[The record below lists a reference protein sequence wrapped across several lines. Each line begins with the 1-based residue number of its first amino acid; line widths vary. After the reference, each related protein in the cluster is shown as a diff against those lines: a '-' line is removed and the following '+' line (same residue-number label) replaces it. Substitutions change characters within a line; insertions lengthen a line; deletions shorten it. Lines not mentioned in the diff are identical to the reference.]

1 VARVVLDA
9 SALLALLNDEPGARV
24 VEEALP
30 EALLSAVNLA
40 EVASILV
47 GGGMEESGVRN
58 LLLDLGLTVVVF
70 DEAAAFGTAA
80 LRPATKALGLS
91 LGDRACLALARA
103 EGVPALTADRAWT
116 KAEVGVKVELI
127 R

>member
-1 VARVVLDA
+1 MARVVLDA